1 MPTEPNP
8 FVDLISAVAPVAGT
22 ILTTIGGIAIAKIGS
37 NSNKELTNINTRL
50 DILQNTAE
58 EIEEVKSELDTLK
71 NSSRASRRYTLFRDL
86 EIAIERGYTT
96 LEERRE
102 IAKLFECYQVLGGNG
117 EIQTMYDIFT
127 HLPIK
132 NEGELNE

>member
-1 MPTEPNP
+1 MPNEPNS
-8 FVDLISAVAPVAGT
+8 FVDLIRAVASVAGT
-22 ILTTIGGIAIAKIGS
+22 FLTTLGGIAIAKIGS
-37 NSNKELTNINTRL
+37 NNKKELTIMNNSL
-50 DILQNTAE
+50 DVLQNTAE
-58 EIEEVKSELDTLK
+58 EIKEVRNELDTLK

-86 EIAIERGYTT
+86 EKAIDRGYTT

-132 NEGELNE
+132 EVEL

>member
-1 MPTEPNP
+1 MN
-8 FVDLISAVAPVAGT
+8 
-22 ILTTIGGIAIAKIGS
+22 
-37 NSNKELTNINTRL
+37 NRL
-50 DILQNTAE
+50 DVLQNTAE
-58 EIEEVKSELDTLK
+58 EIKEVRTELDTLK
-71 NSSRASRRYTLFRDL
+71 NSSRSSRRYTLFRDL
-86 EIAIERGYTT
+86 EHAIERGYTS

-132 NEGELNE
+132 EVEI

>member
-1 MPTEPNP
+1 MPTEPNT
-8 FVDLISAVAPVAGT
+8 FVDLIRVVAPVAGT
-22 ILTTIGGIAIAKIGS
+22 FLTTIGGIAIAKIGS
-37 NSNKELTNINTRL
+37 NNNKELTTMNNRL
-50 DILQNTAE
+50 DVLQNTAE
-58 EIEEVKSELDTLK
+58 EIKEVRSELDTLK
-71 NSSRASRRYTLFRDL
+71 NSSRSSRRYTLFRDL
-86 EIAIERGYTT
+86 EIAIGRGFTT

-132 NEGELNE
+132 EVEL

>member
-8 FVDLISAVAPVAGT
+8 FVDLIRAVAPVAGT
-22 ILTTIGGIAIAKIGS
+22 FLTTIGGIAIAKIGS
-37 NSNKELTNINTRL
+37 NNNKELSTINNRL
-50 DILQNTAE
+50 EVLQNTAE
-58 EIEEVKSELDTLK
+58 EIKEVKNELDTLK
-71 NSSRASRRYTLFRDL
+71 NSSRASRRYTLFKDL
-86 EIAIERGYTT
+86 EQAIERGYTT

-117 EIQTMYDIFT
+117 EIQTMYEIFT

-132 NEGELNE
+132 EVEL

>member
-1 MPTEPNP
+1 MSTEPNH

-22 ILTTIGGIAIAKIGS
+22 FLTTIGGIAIAKIGS
-37 NSNKELTNINTRL
+37 NNNKELANMNNRL
-50 DILQNTAE
+50 DTLQNTAD
-58 EIEEVKSELDTLK
+58 EIKEVRSELDTLK
-71 NSSRASRRYTLFRDL
+71 NSSRSSRRYTLFRDL
-86 EIAIERGYTT
+86 DEAIERGYTT

-102 IAKLFECYQVLGGNG
+102 IAKLFESYQVLGGNG

-132 NEGELNE
+132 EVEL

>member
-1 MPTEPNP
+1 MPAEPNQ

-22 ILTTIGGIAIAKIGS
+22 FLTTISGIAIAKIGS
-37 NSNKELTNINTRL
+37 NNNKELSTINNRL
-50 DILQNTAE
+50 DVLQNTAK
-58 EIEEVKSELDTLK
+58 EIKEVRSELDTLK
-71 NSSRASRRYTLFRDL
+71 NSSRSSRRYTLFRDL
-86 EIAIERGYTT
+86 EMAIGRGYTT

-117 EIQTMYDIFT
+117 EIQTMYDVFT

-132 NEGELNE
+132 EVEL

>member
-1 MPTEPNP
+1 MPTEPNS
-8 FVDLISAVAPVAGT
+8 FVDLIRAVAPVAGT
-22 ILTTIGGIAIAKIGS
+22 FLTTIGGIAIAKIGS
-37 NSNKELTNINTRL
+37 NNNKELTNINTRL
-50 DILQNTAE
+50 DTLQNTAK
-58 EIEEVKSELDTLK
+58 EIKEVKNELDTLK
-71 NSSRASRRYTLFRDL
+71 TSSRASRRYTLFRDL

-132 NEGELNE
+132 EK

>member
-8 FVDLISAVAPVAGT
+8 FLDLIRVVAPVAGT
-22 ILTTIGGIAIAKIGS
+22 FLTTIGGIAIAKIGS
-37 NSNKELTNINTRL
+37 NNNKELSTIHNRL
-50 DILQNTAE
+50 DVLQNTAE
-58 EIEEVKSELDTLK
+58 EIKEVKNELDTLK

-86 EIAIERGYTT
+86 EIAIERGFTT

-132 NEGELNE
+132 EK

>member
-1 MPTEPNP
+1 MPTEPNH

-22 ILTTIGGIAIAKIGS
+22 FLTTIGGIAIAKIGS
-37 NSNKELTNINTRL
+37 NNNKELSTINNRL
-50 DILQNTAE
+50 DVLQNTAE
-58 EIEEVKSELDTLK
+58 EIKEVKSELDTLK

-132 NEGELNE
+132 EVEL

>member
-1 MPTEPNP
+1 MPTEPSP
-8 FVDLISAVAPVAGT
+8 FVDLIRVVAPVAET
-22 ILTTIGGIAIAKIGS
+22 FLTTIGGIAIAKIGS
-37 NSNKELTNINTRL
+37 NNNKELSTINNRL
-50 DILQNTAE
+50 DVLQNTAE
-58 EIEEVKSELDTLK
+58 EIKEVKSELDTLK

-132 NEGELNE
+132 EVEL

>member
-1 MPTEPNP
+1 MPTEPNH

-22 ILTTIGGIAIAKIGS
+22 FLTTIGGIAIAKIGS
-37 NSNKELTNINTRL
+37 NNNKELANMNTRL
-50 DILQNTAE
+50 DTLQNTAD
-58 EIEEVKSELDTLK
+58 EIKEVRSELDTLK
-71 NSSRASRRYTLFRDL
+71 NSSRSSRRYTLFRDL
-86 EIAIERGYTT
+86 DEAIERGYTT

-102 IAKLFECYQVLGGNG
+102 IAKLFESYQVLGGNG

-132 NEGELNE
+132 EVEL

>member
-1 MPTEPNP
+1 MPTEPSP
-8 FVDLISAVAPVAGT
+8 FVDLIRVVAPVAGT
-22 ILTTIGGIAIAKIGS
+22 FLTTIGGIAIAKIGS
-37 NSNKELTNINTRL
+37 NNNKELSTINNRL
-50 DILQNTAE
+50 DVLQNTAE
-58 EIEEVKSELDTLK
+58 EIKEVKSELDTLK

-102 IAKLFECYQVLGGNG
+102 LSKLFECYQVLGGNG

-132 NEGELNE
+132 EVEL

>member
-1 MPTEPNP
+1 MPTEPNS
-8 FVDLISAVAPVAGT
+8 FVDLIRAVAPVAGT
-22 ILTTIGGIAIAKIGS
+22 FLTTVGGIAIAKIGS
-37 NSNKELTNINTRL
+37 NNNKELSTINNRL
-50 DILQNTAE
+50 NVLQNTAE
-58 EIEEVKSELDTLK
+58 EIKEVRSELDTLK

-102 IAKLFECYQVLGGNG
+102 IAKLFECYKVLGGNG

-127 HLPIK
+127 QLPIK
-132 NEGELNE
+132 EVEL

>member
-8 FVDLISAVAPVAGT
+8 FVDLIRVVAPVAGT
-22 ILTTIGGIAIAKIGS
+22 FLTTIGGIAIAKIGS
-37 NSNKELTNINTRL
+37 NNNKELSTINNRL

-58 EIEEVKSELDTLK
+58 EIKEVKSELDTLK
-71 NSSRASRRYTLFRDL
+71 NSSRSSRRYTLFRDL
-86 EIAIERGYTT
+86 EHAIERGYTS

-102 IAKLFECYQVLGGNG
+102 IAKLFECYKVLGGNG

-127 HLPIK
+127 QLPIK
-132 NEGELNE
+132 EVEL

>member
-1 MPTEPNP
+1 MN
-8 FVDLISAVAPVAGT
+8 
-22 ILTTIGGIAIAKIGS
+22 
-37 NSNKELTNINTRL
+37 NRL
-50 DILQNTAE
+50 DVLQNTAE
-58 EIEEVKSELDTLK
+58 EIKEVRTELGTLK

-86 EIAIERGYTT
+86 EQAIERGYTS

-102 IAKLFECYQVLGGNG
+102 IAKLFECYKVLGGNG

-132 NEGELNE
+132 EVNL

>member
-1 MPTEPNP
+1 MPTEPNL
-8 FVDLISAVAPVAGT
+8 FVDLIRVIAPVAGT
-22 ILTTIGGIAIAKIGS
+22 FLTTIGGIAIAKIGS
-37 NSNKELTNINTRL
+37 NNNKELSTINNRL
-50 DILQNTAE
+50 DVLQNTAE
-58 EIEEVKSELDTLK
+58 EIKEVKSELDTLK

-132 NEGELNE
+132 EVEL